1 MKLIDT
7 FKSPNFNERKA
18 KQQLSYLVLHYTA
31 IVSCQEALE
40 YMCKRKNKVSAHFLV
55 SKKGEVFYLVD
66 LNKEAWHAGQSYWK
80 GLINLNSSSIG
91 IEIENSGHHIYNEDY
106 NHLQIQSLCDL
117 IKKLSKEYKIK
128 QQDILGHS
136 DIAPFRKIDPGEKFP
151 WNQLNKKKLC
161 YLPSIDRKTLLKE
174 SKKRTKNYEYERNSK
189 VLLMLGSIGYDVR
202 KVKKKDKKFKLLI
215 QAYQRHYRQSDVLG
229 KIDIETIKL
238 ISKHYKDILT

>member
-1 MKLIDT
+1 MKFIKT
-7 FKSPNFNERKA
+7 YRSPNFNLRRKNYEI
-18 KQQLSYLVLHYTA
+18 KYLILHYTA
-31 IVSCQEALE
+31 ILIDEDALK
-40 YMCKRKNKVSAHFLV
+40 YLCNKNNKVSSHYLIDKSGIIFN
-55 SKKGEVFYLVD
+55 LVD
-66 LNKEAWHAGQSYWK
+66 EKFRAWHAGNSYWK
-80 GLINLNSSSIG
+80 GSEDLNSSSIG
-91 IEIENSGHHIYNEDY
+91 IEIDNSGHHIYNEDY

-151 WNQLNKKKLC
+151 WNQPNKKKLC
-161 YLPSIDRKTLLKE
+161 YLPSIDRQTLLKE